1 MRWQV
6 NLAFAYTESI
16 NTGSVP
22 SIQVRRNGRVSK
34 TILACDCNTIGSDLG
49 LNVWAV
55 QNAWNYICES
65 KCQHALTVEDIGVQW
80 LLTEAL
86 KHYEN
91 TAKDLLVELPMV
103 SSRREGRSPCALLLR
118 GRGVLVWGGG
128 CF

>member
-1 MRWQV
+1 
-6 NLAFAYTESI
+6 
-16 NTGSVP
+16 
-22 SIQVRRNGRVSK
+22 
-34 TILACDCNTIGSDLG
+34 LG

-65 KCQHALTVEDIGVQW
+65 KCQHA
-80 LLTEAL
+80 LTEAL